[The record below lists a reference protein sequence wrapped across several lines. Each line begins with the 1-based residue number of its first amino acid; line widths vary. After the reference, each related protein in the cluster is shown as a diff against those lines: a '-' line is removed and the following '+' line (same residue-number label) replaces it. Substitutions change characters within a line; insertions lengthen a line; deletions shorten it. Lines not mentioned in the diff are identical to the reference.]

1 MYKAC
6 LAIFPSI
13 DIAVLSAAVA
23 DFKPVNR
30 ADQKIKKTEAGLMV
44 ELTKTA
50 DIAAELG
57 KMKKANQFTVGFALE
72 TENETANAEKKI
84 VSKNFDLI
92 VLNSLN
98 DNGAGF
104 SHDTN
109 KITLINRNKEAKKFS
124 LKSKKEVARDIVNA
138 VIENYA

>member
-1 MYKAC
+1 VC
-6 LAIFPSI
+6 VGLFPST

-23 DFKPVNR
+23 DFKPTTKAN
-30 ADQKIKKTEAGLMV
+30 QKIKKTDAGLTV
-44 ELTKTA
+44 ELTKTP

-57 KMKKANQFTVGFALE
+57 KMKKATQFTVGFALE
-72 TENETANAEKKI
+72 TENETANAEKKM
-84 VSKNFDLI
+84 VAKNFDLI

-109 KITLINRNKEAKKFS
+109 RITLINRNNEAKKFS

-138 VIENYA
+138 VIESYA